1 MKVVEFDQFKM
12 RSVYM
17 NPECTYLKSILVDDD
32 IFGHPTYER
41 YCELYKREVL
51 EIKCIKCKSRKLVE
65 I

>member
-1 MKVVEFDQFKM
+1 MKK
-12 RSVYM
+12 
-17 NPECTYLKSILVDDD
+17 ECTYLQIILVNDD

-41 YCELYKREVL
+41 YCKLYKREVL